1 MKQLAG
7 SAEYVI
13 RPFESIQDHE
23 HCQAL
28 QGEVWGKPFA
38 VPVNMTVAVQMHG
51 GVALGAFDA
60 RTGQMIGFV
69 LSFIAPVSIPEARKG
84 LSHYSHMA
92 AVGEQWRGHGVGAAM
107 KLAQRKAVLAQGIN
121 LITWTY
127 DPLEA
132 RNASLNIRKL
142 GCICRLYERNVYGD
156 MADNLNAGIATDRF
170 EVEWWLGDPR
180 PQFAPD
186 SSRLEIETPA
196 DFQTI
201 KKRDINLAK
210 AWRMR
215 TRLQFEQAF
224 KQGYAVTGFGVT
236 GNRACYTLTR
246 LSATPDIM
254 TRL

>member
-1 MKQLAG
+1 MKPLA
-7 SAEYVI
+7 AATDYII

-23 HCQAL
+23 ACQDL
-28 QGEVWGKPFA
+28 QGEVWGAPFA

-51 GVALGAFDA
+51 GVALGAYDA
-60 RTGQMIGFV
+60 HTQQMIGFV
-69 LSFIAPVSIPEARKG
+69 LSFVAPVKIPEARNG

-92 AVGEQWRGHGVGAAM
+92 AVADGWRGRGVGAAL
-107 KLAQRKAVLAQGIN
+107 KLAQRDAVLAQGIN
-121 LITWTY
+121 LMTWTY

-142 GCICRLYERNVYGD
+142 GCMCRMYERNVYGD

-186 SSRLEIETPA
+186 SPRLEIETPV
-196 DFQTI
+196 DFQAV
-201 KKRDINLAK
+201 KKQDMKLAK

-215 TRLQFEQAF
+215 TREQFEDAF
-224 KQGYAVTGFGVT
+224 QRGYAVTSFAASAT
-236 GNRACYTLTR
+236 RACYTLTR
-246 LSATPDIM
+246 LSASPDIM
-254 TRL
+254 ARR

>member
-1 MKQLAG
+1 MKPIAA
-7 SAEYVI
+7 STNYII

-23 HCQAL
+23 ACQAM
-28 QGEVWGKPFA
+28 QNQVWGEPFA
-38 VPVNMTVAVQMHG
+38 VPVNMTVAVQLHG
-51 GVALGAFDA
+51 GVALGAFEA

-69 LSFIAPVSIPEARKG
+69 LSFVAPVNIPEARNG

-92 AVGEQWRGHGVGAAM
+92 AVAEQWRGRGIGAAM
-107 KLAQRKAVLAQGIN
+107 KLAQRDAVLAQGIN

-170 EVEWWLGDPR
+170 EVEWWLADPR

-186 SSRLEIETPA
+186 SPRMEIETPV
-196 DFQTI
+196 DFQAI
-201 KKRDINLAK
+201 KRRDLNLGK

-215 TRLQFEQAF
+215 TRMQFEQAF
-224 KQGYAVTGFGVT
+224 KQGYAVTGFDVT

-246 LSATPDIM
+246 LSASLDIM